1 MSVIAE
7 IYASNPAGS
16 LIIPAIRIEI
26 SGQPVIRICSGFEDQ
41 MLGVNGVLQL
51 HEAGSLSATL
61 PAKNTSGSQTLSFG
75 VGGVNALVQQYFDLA
90 QESGEPVKITFTEY
104 LESDK
109 MTPMR
114 KPYVMDL
121 LGGVLEAN
129 GQAQLSAGFF
139 DVLNLRW
146 SRELYTA
153 ETAPGIK
160 YL

>member
-1 MSVIAE
+1 
-7 IYASNPAGS
+7 
-16 LIIPAIRIEI
+16 
-26 SGQPVIRICSGFEDQ
+26 